1 MSVLVELCILI
12 YLQEV
17 TMKKALKILLFSL
30 SILTLTACGKKSEQ
44 PTWSNVNQEKEQG
57 INTPSPGREET
68 PPANGE
74 TTNSIKTSDNKS
86 RNNTLY
92 PVFITENNIRKYG
105 YVNEKGDF
113 VIQPV
118 YDGATNFS
126 EGLAVVITTD
136 TYKVIDSTG
145 NIIYKSNSSIEP
157 FQNGAA
163 IINKMTDKLLYGY
176 IDTNGNE
183 IANSN
188 FYEFADNFNSDNQA
202 FVYSEGKSSIID
214 KSGNILESYPID
226 SRYQDIIDIQD
237 GYIIYSDPDTG
248 DYGVIN
254 YKGEDILEPKS
265 NPYIVRY
272 VGNDIFEIKENQEDS
287 YLPSSYSPSALL
299 NIKGEQLTDFNLYDL
314 SDFNNGYASVTDDK
328 YTYFIDTSGKEV
340 AGFPKLEGRGTL
352 TLLGDIIKAEI
363 DRDLLY
369 MKKKGIILWHNSNGY
384 YLTSDV
390 NVKEVKY
397 KPSKYVSVYYPVVVG
412 LKSKEAEKKIN
423 NKLNELFISHRKS
436 ITPEDQ
442 LSVEDS
448 FTAEL
453 QNQLLVI
460 KQIGYDYP
468 FGAAHGMPIKNY
480 YYCNIKTG
488 EFYTLKD
495 LFIKDS
501 DYITTINH
509 IIKEMIAK
517 EEADESSMLFPDSF
531 KTILEDHNFYLTKEG
546 LVIYFYPYD
555 IAPYAAGFPEFIIPF
570 EKLNKIIDKQGTF
583 WKAFN

>member
-1 MSVLVELCILI
+1 
-12 YLQEV
+12 
-17 TMKKALKILLFSL
+17 MKKALKILLFSL
-30 SILTLTACGKKSEQ
+30 SILTLTACGKKTEQ
-44 PTWSNVNQEKEQG
+44 PTGSNTNQEKEQG
-57 INTPSPGREET
+57 ISTPSPTREET

-74 TTNSIKTSDNKS
+74 ATNSIKTSDNKS
-86 RNNTLY
+86 MNNTLY

-118 YDGATNFS
+118 YDCATNFS
-126 EGLAVVITTD
+126 EGLAVVNTTD
-136 TYKVIDSTG
+136 TYKVIDTTG
-145 NIIYKSNSSIEP
+145 NVIYKSDSSIGT

-163 IINKMTDKLLYGY
+163 IINKITDKLLYGY
-176 IDTNGNE
+176 IDTNGNA
-183 IANSN
+183 IADSN

-340 AGFPKLEGRGTL
+340 ASFPKLEGRGTL
-352 TLLGDIIKAEI
+352 TLLGDIVKAEI

-369 MKKKGIILWHNSNGY
+369 MKKKGIILWHNSNEY
-384 YLTSDV
+384 NLTSDV

-412 LKSKEAEKKIN
+412 LKSKETEKKIN

-436 ITPEDQ
+436 ITAEDQ

-453 QNQLLVI
+453 ENQLLVI

-517 EEADESSMLFPDSF
+517 EETNESSMLFPDSF

-555 IAPYAAGFPEFIIPF
+555 IAPYAAGFPEFVIPF
-570 EKLNKIIDKQGTF
+570 EKLNKIVDKQGTF
-583 WKAFN
+583 WNSFN

>member
-30 SILTLTACGKKSEQ
+30 SILTLTACGKKTEQ
-44 PTWSNVNQEKEQG
+44 PTGSNTNQEKEQG
-57 INTPSPGREET
+57 ISTPSPTREET

-74 TTNSIKTSDNKS
+74 ATNSIKTSDNKS
-86 RNNTLY
+86 MNNTLY

-126 EGLAVVITTD
+126 EGLAVVNTTD
-136 TYKVIDSTG
+136 TYKVIDTTG
-145 NIIYKSNSSIEP
+145 NVIYKSDSSIGT

-163 IINKMTDKLLYGY
+163 IINKITDKLLYGY
-176 IDTNGNE
+176 IDTNGNA
-183 IANSN
+183 IADSN

-214 KSGNILESYPID
+214 KSGNILESYSID

-340 AGFPKLEGRGTL
+340 ASFPKLEGRGTL
-352 TLLGDIIKAEI
+352 TLLGDIVKAEI

-369 MKKKGIILWHNSNGY
+369 MKKKGIILWHNSNEY
-384 YLTSDV
+384 NLTSDV

-412 LKSKEAEKKIN
+412 LKSKETEKKIN

-436 ITPEDQ
+436 ITAEDQ

-453 QNQLLVI
+453 ENQLLVI

-517 EEADESSMLFPDSF
+517 EETNESSMLFPDSF

-555 IAPYAAGFPEFIIPF
+555 IAPYAAGFPEFVIPF
-570 EKLNKIIDKQGTF
+570 EKLNKIVDKQGTF
-583 WKAFN
+583 WNSFN

>member
-30 SILTLTACGKKSEQ
+30 SILTLTACGKKTEQ
-44 PTWSNVNQEKEQG
+44 PTGSNTNQEKEQG
-57 INTPSPGREET
+57 ISTPSPTREET

-74 TTNSIKTSDNKS
+74 ATNSIKTSDNKS
-86 RNNTLY
+86 MNNTLY

-118 YDGATNFS
+118 YDCATNFS
-126 EGLAVVITTD
+126 EGLAVVNTTD
-136 TYKVIDSTG
+136 TYKVIDTTG
-145 NIIYKSNSSIEP
+145 NVIYKSDSSIGT

-163 IINKMTDKLLYGY
+163 IINKITDKLLYGY
-176 IDTNGNE
+176 IDTNGNA
-183 IANSN
+183 IADSN

-340 AGFPKLEGRGTL
+340 ASFPKLEGRGTL
-352 TLLGDIIKAEI
+352 TLLGDIVKAEI

-369 MKKKGIILWHNSNGY
+369 MKKKGIILWHNSNEY
-384 YLTSDV
+384 NLTSDV

-412 LKSKEAEKKIN
+412 LKSKETEKKIN

-436 ITPEDQ
+436 ITAEDQ

-453 QNQLLVI
+453 ENQLLVI

-517 EEADESSMLFPDSF
+517 EETNESSMLFPDSF

-555 IAPYAAGFPEFIIPF
+555 IAPYAAGFPEFVIPF
-570 EKLNKIIDKQGTF
+570 EKLNKIVDKQGTF
-583 WKAFN
+583 WNSFN

>member
-1 MSVLVELCILI
+1 
-12 YLQEV
+12 
-17 TMKKALKILLFSL
+17 MKKALKILLFSL
-30 SILTLTACGKKSEQ
+30 SILTLTACGKKTEQ
-44 PTWSNVNQEKEQG
+44 PTGSNTNQEKEQG
-57 INTPSPGREET
+57 ISTPSPTREET

-74 TTNSIKTSDNKS
+74 ATNSIKTSDNKS
-86 RNNTLY
+86 MNNTLY

-118 YDGATNFS
+118 YDCATNFS
-126 EGLAVVITTD
+126 EGLAVVNTTD
-136 TYKVIDSTG
+136 TYKVIDTTG
-145 NIIYKSNSSIEP
+145 NVIYKSDSSIGT

-163 IINKMTDKLLYGY
+163 IINKITDKLLYGY
-176 IDTNGNE
+176 IDTNGNA
-183 IANSN
+183 IADSN

-340 AGFPKLEGRGTL
+340 ASFPKLEGRGTL
-352 TLLGDIIKAEI
+352 TLLGDIVKAEI

-369 MKKKGIILWHNSNGY
+369 MKKKGIILWHNSNEY
-384 YLTSDV
+384 NLTSDV

-412 LKSKEAEKKIN
+412 LKSKETEKKIN

-436 ITPEDQ
+436 ITAEDQ

-453 QNQLLVI
+453 ENQLLVI

-517 EEADESSMLFPDSF
+517 EETNESSMLFPNSF

-555 IAPYAAGFPEFIIPF
+555 IAPYAAGFPEFVIPF
-570 EKLNKIIDKQGTF
+570 EKLNKIVDKQGTF
-583 WKAFN
+583 WNSFN